1 MKQESLSKNIN
12 MKTAKKERY
21 FLRWYEKI
29 NLYLR
34 NAGRDEY
41 KSNWLI
47 AGRLLFIVIAIW
59 MIITTLL
66 VGWENWLCSLNS
78 LLKAGS
84 APHGVSE
91 GIHMVLG
98 LICTIIVSPFILA
111 AFTMWINHRAKLV
124 QTGRKRYNHLKGHYI
139 LVGYNKYSAS
149 IINNRLGRKN
159 DETNTLVILTAIN
172 PKMIRAELRS
182 LLPKSIEE
190 RVIIYAGDPQSED
203 QITSLRLPYAKAVYV
218 TLDGDE
224 WNSPYARNISI
235 IQSISKFA
243 GEREDNNHL
252 PVNVLINDD
261 RAYDLSQTL
270 ELPSTCH
277 SYNGYRNIDIHIY
290 NFYENWA
297 RLLWSYSGKKDSNG
311 NYYYND
317 LDFESLEGT
326 NKYVHLVIVGFNSMG
341 KALLKEAV
349 RLCHYPNYDAKRAI
363 GQTHITIIDPAADT
377 LQYDFEAS
385 YPYLS
390 QIKDIDIAFKKAR
403 IEDNDIRANIERW
416 AQDKK
421 QLLTIAICLDDPDT
435 AMQMALS
442 LPKSVY
448 VDYEQLELEPK
459 KNDSSRAIVIKNNT
473 RPHVLVRQS
482 VCSSIQDIINAN
494 AKYFANL
501 KIFGTYYDGLAVD
514 LLNDNLAICVNGL
527 YADHIY
533 DDLGKVSIIEEL
545 PIKEKYKKWRDNW
558 YLLTE
563 NERCNNRYQIDMYR
577 STFAYL
583 KRQSIS
589 IGHILTDEKQI
600 ELLAEVEHRRWI
612 ADKSLYGYR
621 QKNRE
626 ELRVDDVKIH
636 NCIEDYD
643 KLSRVDQLKD
653 HAIVISA
660 PVLVSWENE
669 VCEV

>member
-1 MKQESLSKNIN
+1 MI
-12 MKTAKKERY
+12 R
-21 FLRWYEKI
+21 EK
-29 NLYLR
+29 
-34 NAGRDEY
+34 
-41 KSNWLI
+41 
-47 AGRLLFIVIAIW
+47 IAIW
-59 MIITTLL
+59 YRKIWRSDFGSNLTISLICFLL
-66 VGWENWLCSLNS
+66 AIGTWWLISSCNECDYTETFKS
-78 LLKAGS
+78 LLKSGS
-84 APHGVSE
+84 SE
-91 GIHMVLG
+91 LVPDGMHILLG
-98 LICTIIVSPFILA
+98 LVGAILIAPFAIALA
-111 AFTMWINHRAKLV
+111 ISFIRRFPERVRL
-124 QTGRKRYNHLKGHYI
+124 GLRRYHFITGHYVLI
-139 LVGYNKYSAS
+139 GYNKYSAS
-149 IINNRLGRKN
+149 IINNRLERKN
-159 DETNTLVILTAIN
+159 DQTSTLVLLTAMN

-190 RVIIYAGDPQSED
+190 RVIIYAGDPQSEE
-203 QITSLRLPYAKAVYV
+203 QIKSLRLPYAKAVYI

-235 IQSISKFA
+235 TQLISRYA
-243 GEREDNNHL
+243 GERGADNHL

-261 RAYDLSQTL
+261 KAFDLSQAL
-270 ELPSTCH
+270 ELPNTCH

-297 RLLWSYSGKKDSNG
+297 RLLWSYSGKKDYKG
-311 NYYYND
+311 NYYYSD
-317 LDFESLEGT
+317 LDFEPLEGT
-326 NKYVHLVIVGFNSMG
+326 DKYVHLVVVGFNSMG
-341 KALLKEAV
+341 KALLKEAI
-349 RLCHYPNYDAKRAI
+349 RLCHYPNYDAQRAI
-363 GQTHITIIDPAADT
+363 GQTHITIIDPSADT
-377 LQYDFEAS
+377 LQCDFEAS

-390 QIKDIDIAFKKAR
+390 QIKDIEIIFKKAR
-403 IEDNDIRANIERW
+403 IEDKDIRVNIEKW

-448 VDYEQLELEPK
+448 VDYGQLELEPK
-459 KNDSSRAIVIKNNT
+459 ENDSSRAIVIKNNT

-482 VCSSIQDIINAN
+482 VCSSIQNIIDAN
-494 AKYFANL
+494 VKQFANL

-527 YADHIY
+527 YSDHIY
-533 DDLGKVSIIEEL
+533 DDLEKVSIIEEL
-545 PIKEKYKKWRDNW
+545 PIKEKYEEWRYNW

-583 KRQSIS
+583 NRKDIS

-600 ELLAEVEHRRWI
+600 ELLAEIEHRRWI
-612 ADKSLYGYR
+612 ADKSLYGFK
-621 QKNRE
+621 QKKGE

-636 NCIEDYD
+636 NCIDDYA
-643 KLSRVDQLKD
+643 KLSREDQLKD

-660 PVLVSWENE
+660 PVLVKWANE
-669 VCEV
+669 VGETL